1 MTLFPATK
9 LRSRRPAAFTLIEL
23 MVSVAIIALILGI
36 LLPVLVGA
44 RKKALRTRMAMDL
57 QNISQ
62 ALEAYR
68 QDFYDYPRIDY
79 TAANPITIVSATNPT
94 PQLDRL
100 GAVTLCWALLAP
112 GPATQD
118 GADGPGFRVRGTQ
131 GQVHNAYIVPGKF
144 NITGTTDYDSTI
156 NDTHGNPYLYFPGF
170 KGANISAT
178 NGFVAYNAG
187 ASGMTTPAGATV
199 TTTTTPMYNY
209 ADNAITI
216 NNKLFTQQQME
227 TMLGDTG
234 PTLPNTPS
242 GPNGMIDGAEV
253 PATTGPYLLWGA
265 GPDDAYG
272 PPLSSSPP
280 PNNTYGV
287 SDDVTNF
294 N

>member
-1 MTLFPATK
+1 MTSFPATNS
-9 LRSRRPAAFTLIEL
+9 RRRRPAAFTLIEL
-23 MVSVAIIALILGI
+23 LVSVAIIALILGI

-112 GPATQD
+112 GPASQD

-131 GQVHNAYIVPGKF
+131 GQVHNAYIVPAKF

-156 NDTHGNPYLYFPGF
+156 NDTHGNPYLYFPAF

-187 ASGMTTPAGATV
+187 ASGMTAPAGATV
-199 TTTTTPMYNY
+199 TTTTPMYNY
-209 ADNAITI
+209 ADNAIII
-216 NNKLFTQQQME
+216 NNKLFTQAQME
-227 TMLGDTG
+227 TALGD
-234 PTLPNTPS
+234 LNT
-242 GPNGMIDGAEV
+242 NGMIDAGEV
-253 PATTGPYLLWGA
+253 PASTGPYLLWGA

-272 PPLSSSPP
+272 APLLS
-280 PNNTYGV
+280 NGTYGV